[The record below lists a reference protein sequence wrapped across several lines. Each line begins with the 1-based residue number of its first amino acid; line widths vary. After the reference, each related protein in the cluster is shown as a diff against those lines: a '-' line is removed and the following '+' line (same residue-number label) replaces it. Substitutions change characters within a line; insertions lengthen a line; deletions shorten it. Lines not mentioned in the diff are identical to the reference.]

1 MKTLKEYSKKTLIGK
16 KHGENIYLSAPSWD
30 CGWYWGF
37 GYIGNSNCHY
47 HIDSVIDKN
56 LESLEKEFSEALY
69 IAPSLRWEFVELFK
83 TFYALKNVAEIYNR
97 GGSHAT
103 KNPCADIIK
112 NSNEAER
119 INKTILPAIFDAIY
133 DILEKSKL
141 IFEITKKI
149 VDVMLLDGD
158 TEKIVQIMF
167 ENNIK
172 TNDLKD
178 VLTSSDYYIIHS
190 AYYKKLHNK

>member
-47 HIDSVIDKN
+47 HIDSVIENN

-69 IAPSLRWEFVELFK
+69 IAPSLRLKFIELFK
-83 TFYALKNVAEIYNR
+83 TFYDLKNVAEIYNR
-97 GGSHAT
+97 GGSQIT
-103 KNPCADIIK
+103 KNPCVDIIK
-112 NSNEAER
+112 NSIEVER
-119 INKTILPAIFDAIY
+119 INKVILPAIFDAIY
-133 DILEKSKL
+133 DILEKSKN
-141 IFEITKKI
+141 ISKITKKI
-149 VDVMLLDGD
+149 IDVMLLDGD
-158 TEKIVQIMF
+158 TEKIVQVMF

-172 TNDLKD
+172 MDD
-178 VLTSSDYYIIHS
+178 VKNCISYLDFNIIHS